1 MRRARWPIACRHRLQ
16 TSPADLALQTWLR
29 ALAASLPACD
39 ASEPDTEVFTE
50 VFGLPVDFE
59 VNR

>member
-1 MRRARWPIACRHRLQ
+1 MANRLQ
-16 TSPADLALQTWLR
+16 TSPADIACRPRPADLAA